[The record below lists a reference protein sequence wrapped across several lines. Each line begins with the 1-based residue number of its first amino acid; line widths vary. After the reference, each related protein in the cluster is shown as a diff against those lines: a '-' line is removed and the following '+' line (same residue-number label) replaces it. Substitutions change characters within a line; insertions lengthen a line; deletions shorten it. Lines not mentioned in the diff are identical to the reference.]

1 MADGLSFG
9 DRLGE
14 DRAMPRILIA
24 DDHPLMRRALAGVV
38 AERVDAAELVEADSL
53 DDARARLADD
63 PAIDLVLLDLFMP
76 GSHGLVGL
84 AAVRAEY
91 PGVAVVVV
99 SAHDDPAIV
108 ARVLAYGASGFI
120 PKRARPEE
128 FAAALATVLD
138 GGVAAPPL
146 PPVDAD
152 DRALAARLA
161 TLTPQQFRVLRLVAE
176 GRLNKQIADD
186 LGIQERTI
194 KAHLSAIFERLKVR
208 NRTQAGVMLR
218 SLDFGGARLDPG
230 VGEDDREA

>member
-1 MADGLSFG
+1 
-9 DRLGE
+9 
-14 DRAMPRILIA
+14 MPRILIA
-24 DDHPLMRRALAGVV
+24 DDHPLMRRALASVV
-38 AERVDAAELVEADSL
+38 AERVDGVELLEADSL
-53 DDARARLADD
+53 DAARAQLADD

-99 SAHDDPAIV
+99 SAHDDPVIV

-120 PKRARPEE
+120 PKRARPDD
-128 FAAALATVLD
+128 FASALAKVLA

-161 TLTPQQFRVLRLVAE
+161 SLTPQQFRVLRLVAE

-218 SLDFGGARLDPG
+218 SLDFGATHFSGNVDPLAG
-230 VGEDDREA
+230 DS

>member
-1 MADGLSFG
+1 
-9 DRLGE
+9 
-14 DRAMPRILIA
+14 MPRILIA

-38 AERVDAAELVEADSL
+38 AETVPGVELVEAGHL
-53 DDARARLADD
+53 DAARARLADD
-63 PAIDLVLLDLFMP
+63 PDIDLVLLDLHMP

-84 AAVRAEY
+84 AAIRAEY

-120 PKRARPEE
+120 PKRARPDE
-128 FAAALATVLD
+128 FGVALATVLD
-138 GGVAAPPL
+138 GGIAAPAL
-146 PPVDAD
+146 PPVDAG

-186 LGIQERTI
+186 LGVGERTI

-218 SLDFGGARLDPG
+218 SLELGGERFEPARDGVDPG
-230 VGEDDREA
+230 T

>member
-1 MADGLSFG
+1 
-9 DRLGE
+9 
-14 DRAMPRILIA
+14 MPKILIA

-38 AERVDAAELVEADSL
+38 AESVAGVELVEAESL
-53 DDARARLADD
+53 DEARARLADD
-63 PAIDLVLLDLFMP
+63 PSIELVLLDLLMP

-128 FAAALATVLD
+128 FGRALAIVLD
-138 GGVAAPPL
+138 GGIAAPEL
-146 PPVDAD
+146 PPIDAD

-176 GRLNKQIADD
+176 GRLNKQIADE
-186 LGIQERTI
+186 LGIAERTI

-208 NRTQAGVMLR
+208 NRTQASVMLR
-218 SLDFGGARLDPG
+218 SLDLRGPSSEAP
-230 VGEDDREA
+230 REASDLGT

>member
-1 MADGLSFG
+1 
-9 DRLGE
+9 
-14 DRAMPRILIA
+14 MPKILIA

-38 AERVDAAELVEADSL
+38 AESLAGVELVEAESL
-53 DDARARLADD
+53 DEARARLADD
-63 PAIDLVLLDLFMP
+63 PSIELVLLDLLMP

-128 FAAALATVLD
+128 FGRALAIVLD
-138 GGVAAPPL
+138 GGIAAPEL
-146 PPVDAD
+146 PPIDAD

-176 GRLNKQIADD
+176 GRLNKQIADE
-186 LGIQERTI
+186 LGIAERTI

-208 NRTQAGVMLR
+208 NRTQASVMLR
-218 SLDFGGARLDPG
+218 SLDLRGPSSEAP
-230 VGEDDREA
+230 REASDLGT

>member
-1 MADGLSFG
+1 
-9 DRLGE
+9 
-14 DRAMPRILIA
+14 MPRILIA
-24 DDHPLMRRALAGVV
+24 DDHPLMRRALAAVV
-38 AERVDAAELVEADSL
+38 AESVDGVELLDADSL
-53 DDARARLADD
+53 DAARAQLAED

-99 SAHDDPAIV
+99 SAHDEPGIV

-120 PKRARPEE
+120 PKRARPED
-128 FAAALATVLD
+128 FARALATVL
-138 GGVAAPPL
+138 GGGIAAPPL
-146 PPVDAD
+146 PQIDPE

-161 TLTPQQFRVLRLVAE
+161 ALTPQQFRVLRLVAE

-208 NRTQAGVMLR
+208 NRTQASVMLR
-218 SLDFGGARLDPG
+218 GLDFSAVRGA
-230 VGEDDREA
+230 EAGTPDA

>member
-1 MADGLSFG
+1 
-9 DRLGE
+9 
-14 DRAMPRILIA
+14 MPRILIA
-24 DDHPLMRRALAGVV
+24 DDHPLMRRALAAVV
-38 AERVDAAELVEADSL
+38 AECVDGVELCEADSL
-53 DDARARLADD
+53 DAARGRLADD
-63 PAIDLVLLDLFMP
+63 PEIDLVLLDLFMP

-99 SAHDDPAIV
+99 SAHDEPGIV

-120 PKRARPEE
+120 PKRARPED
-128 FAAALATVLD
+128 FARALATVLD
-138 GGVAAPPL
+138 GGIASPPL
-146 PPVDAD
+146 PQIDAE

-194 KAHLSAIFERLKVR
+194 KAHLSAIFARLKVR
-208 NRTQAGVMLR
+208 NRTQASVMLR
-218 SLDFGGARLDPG
+218 SLDFSAARGSETPAPD
-230 VGEDDREA
+230 A